1 MKFLDLNGVSILW
14 QKIKETFARKS
25 ETISEISRDDT
36 TFTVTRADGTTF
48 EFDQKD
54 TTYEN
59 ATTTT
64 AGLMSA
70 ADKAKLNGVA
80 EGAQQ
85 NIIESISVN
94 DVEQEVT
101 SKGVNIAIPTALS
114 QLSDDVGYLTEESDP
129 TVPVWAKQAQKPTYT
144 ASEVGALPADTD
156 IPSKISDLTN
166 DSDFA
171 TNGDLA
177 ELQTKLNAIA
187 DSDDQ
192 TLDQLSEIVAYIK
205 NNKNL
210 IDGITTGKVSVS
222 DIVDNLTS
230 SATNKPLSAKQG
242 KVLKDLIDAIV
253 IPTKVSAFTNDAG
266 YLTEHQDIS
275 GKQDII
281 SDLATIRS
289 GAALGATAL
298 QVETD
303 PTVPAWAKAA
313 TKPSYTAAE
322 VGALPSDT
330 YIPIKVSDLANDV
343 GYLTQHQD
351 ISGKANT
358 ADLATVATSGNYND
372 LSNKPTIPTKVSDLT
387 DDSGHYTKPSGGIP
401 ASDLADGVVP
411 VEDVQVNGVSVLNDG
426 VANVPTAG
434 INNLGVVRV
443 LPSRGITLDIS
454 TGQLYVNPAT
464 SELIKAGTD
473 VYRPTPL
480 AKQHE
485 STFYGLAKAAGDT
498 TQSASSNAVGTYTD
512 EAKTA
517 IKNMLGVPE
526 DPLAVGTALPA
537 SADLNSYTTPG
548 NYTADST
555 VIASIT
561 HAPTTTVEYK
571 LTVEQISDE
580 VIKQTVTTT
589 EAPANVY
596 QRTGDSS
603 SSSWVFGDW
612 VKEIKSTDYASS
624 QSPGITLMSSTFGL
638 YVDNNY
644 PEYARVYT
652 ALDSNIKTADNSND
666 CRHRP
671 ITPYNQH
678 KSVFYGLAKAAGD
691 ATQAASSNAVGTYT
705 QEAKT
710 AIQTM
715 LGVTVPEAVGSCV
728 EYISDSSVTIVG
740 EPNTRYV
747 CGEVTSI
754 DITPPSVGTI
764 DVVFTSGSTIAI
776 LTLPSTVKMPEWWG
790 GVEAGYTYELV
801 ITDGVYAGV
810 MAWPQ

>member
-14 QKIKETFARKS
+14 QRIKETFARKS

-80 EGAQQ
+80 EGAQE

-94 DVEQEVT
+94 DVEQQVT
-101 SKGVNIAIPTALS
+101 SKGVNIAIPTSLS

-129 TVPVWAKQAQKPTYT
+129 TVPTWAKQPQKPAYT

-156 IPSKISDLTN
+156 IPSKVSDLENDADFVSFEDIPVKTVNGKTGDVIFSIPSKISDLTD

-177 ELQTKLNAIA
+177 KLQTKLNTLA

-210 IDGITTGKVSVS
+210 IDGVTTGKVSVS

-230 SATNKPLSAKQG
+230 TAINKPLSAKQG

-275 GKQDII
+275 GKQDVI

-298 QVETD
+298 QSETD

-313 TKPSYTAAE
+313 TKPAYTAAE

-358 ADLATVATSGNYND
+358 ADLATVATSGSYTD
-372 LSNKPTIPTKVSDLT
+372 LANKPSIPTVPTKVSAFT
-387 DDSGHYTKPSGGIP
+387 
-401 ASDLADGVVP
+401 
-411 VEDVQVNGVSVLNDG
+411 ND
-426 VANVPTAG
+426 A
-434 INNLGVVRV
+434 
-443 LPSRGITLDIS
+443 
-454 TGQLYVNPAT
+454 
-464 SELIKAGTD
+464 
-473 VYRPTPL
+473 
-480 AKQHE
+480 
-485 STFYGLAKAAGDT
+485 
-498 TQSASSNAVGTYTD
+498 
-512 EAKTA
+512 
-517 IKNMLGVPE
+517 
-526 DPLAVGTALPA
+526 
-537 SADLNSYTTPG
+537 
-548 NYTADST
+548 
-555 VIASIT
+555 
-561 HAPTTTVEYK
+561 
-571 LTVEQISDE
+571 
-580 VIKQTVTTT
+580 
-589 EAPANVY
+589 
-596 QRTGDSS
+596 
-603 SSSWVFGDW
+603 
-612 VKEIKSTDYASS
+612 DYANE
-624 QSPGITLMSSTFGL
+624 Q
-638 YVDNNY
+638 YVDNAITAALADVVGI
-644 PEYARVYT
+644 EYHVCTTEEYDDQT
-652 ALDSNIKTADNSND
+652 YLPT
-666 CRHRP
+666 
-671 ITPYNQH
+671 
-678 KSVFYGLAKAAGD
+678 LAGEVGVIYLVPKP
-691 ATQAASSNAVGTYT
+691 ASLIGSAVVGTDAVSGNNIYYEFIYNGRSFEMIGDT
-705 QEAKT
+705 QVSLDGYLEN
-710 AIQTM
+710 
-715 LGVTVPEAVGSCV
+715 
-728 EYISDSSVTIVG
+728 SDVSTDAQVQSVIT
-740 EPNTRYV
+740 
-747 CGEVTSI
+747 EV
-754 DITPPSVGTI
+754 
-764 DVVFTSGSTIAI
+764 F
-776 LTLPSTVKMPEWWG
+776 G
-790 GVEAGYTYELV
+790 GV
-801 ITDGVYAGV
+801 
-810 MAWPQ
+810 